1 MNRIVKQDY
10 ERLVEYFS
18 LYNLKEVC
26 TDTAFLEQLKTLH
39 RKLYA
44 YLLFL
49 REAEDTNYY
58 SNSTVTSYYD
68 EAGSDLIFLYF
79 AGLTVHINLPNSN
92 LEVVLKIF

>member
-58 SNSTVTSYYD
+58 SNII
-68 EAGSDLIFLYF
+68 IFLDLTYDDSNHF
-79 AGLTVHINLPNSN
+79 VAGTFVP
-92 LEVVLKIF
+92 V